1 VLLRLGEYGKAVDSF
16 KDSIRRIIRLFFP
29 ITVMA
34 LAYNKLERFGDA
46 AEMMDRAIMI
56 DPGYQ
61 GNRDKKVADMNER
74 LYSQREKKKRTCG
87 IIWKIMQY

>member
-1 VLLRLGEYGKAVDSF
+1 MKRRLTHLKTL
-16 KDSIRRIIRLFFP
+16 IRRDNTFVLP
-29 ITVMA
+29 YYGMA

-74 LYSQREKKKRTCG
+74 LYPQREKKKRICG
-87 IIWKIMQY
+87 IIWK